1 MKKLLY
7 LIAILI
13 VAISQQACGQ
23 MMDGVWTCKKV
34 TIAGKN
40 YDELSDDTKKMLD
53 ESIGATMTFK
63 GNEVIDAQKKYGKMN
78 MVKGYYHFSDDQKV
92 LTVNFKKESINGG
105 RTWENLIEGLP
116 ADFDYHIVTLNDKQL
131 IFQFEQAEGIYYEYT
146 YEKE

>member
-1 MKKLLY
+1 MKKILY

-63 GNEVIDAQKKYGKMN
+63 GNEVIDAQKKYGKMD
-78 MVKGYYHFSDDQKV
+78 MVKGYYHLATTKKCLLSISRKNL
-92 LTVNFKKESINGG
+92 LTAAARGKI
-105 RTWENLIEGLP
+105 
-116 ADFDYHIVTLNDKQL
+116 
-131 IFQFEQAEGIYYEYT
+131 
-146 YEKE
+146 

>member
-13 VAISQQACGQ
+13 VAISQQSCGQ

-34 TIAGKN
+34 TVAGKN
-40 YDELSDDTKKMLD
+40 YDELPDFSKKILD
-53 ESIGATMTFK
+53 EFIGDTMTFK
-63 GNEVIDAQKKYGKMN
+63 GNEVIAPKNHGRMN
-78 MVKGYYHFSDDQKV
+78 LVKGYYHFSDDQKV

-105 RTWENLIEGLP
+105 RTWENLITRLP
-116 ADFDYHIVTLNDKQL
+116 VDFDYHIVTLNDKQL
-131 IFQFEQAEGIYYEYT
+131 IFQFDNIEYT